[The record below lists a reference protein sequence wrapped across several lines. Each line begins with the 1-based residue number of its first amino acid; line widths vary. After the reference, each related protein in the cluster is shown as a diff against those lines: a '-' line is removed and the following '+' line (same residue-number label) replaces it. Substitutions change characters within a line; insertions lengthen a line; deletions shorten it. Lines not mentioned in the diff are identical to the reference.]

1 MESPE
6 CLTPEDRIRPLGTMF
21 ETSGMMTVESV
32 TDPVNVNSDTDT
44 SDIPVILPAMS
55 GVPSEL
61 QPVEPPT
68 TRLHPTSTS
77 LFIFPSTLILGR
89 SCLLC
94 KELK

>member
-1 MESPE
+1 MESQE

-32 TDPVNVNSDTDT
+32 TAPVNVNSDTDT

-55 GVPSEL
+55 GEPSEL

-68 TRLHPTSTS
+68 THPTSTS
-77 LFIFPSTLILGR
+77 LFIFPSILILGR
-89 SCLLC
+89 SCSV
-94 KELK
+94 KN